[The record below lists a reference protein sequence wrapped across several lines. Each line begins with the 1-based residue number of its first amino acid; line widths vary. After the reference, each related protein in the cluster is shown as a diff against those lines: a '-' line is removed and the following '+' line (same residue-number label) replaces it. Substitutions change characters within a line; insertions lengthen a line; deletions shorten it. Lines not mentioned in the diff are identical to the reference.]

1 MLTGFAWLTYIKVK
15 NIGIEREMKRL
26 FPYDKSCR
34 GFTLIEIIIVA
45 ALISLFSGLATF
57 GVQQMLKN
65 NKLKA
70 VIGETRQV
78 GQSLIF
84 AHEDLGYYPKIGF
97 MALSRDLVDVRY
109 GWDRIDSMGFALS
122 STKGQFTFKNWKGPY
137 FAASQSRNQLS
148 TRYKQLVTMRLHP
161 QYQGLDN
168 EMAWPADQWGNP
180 YVLYLFR
187 YDKTEDTWQFIETL
201 GQQPDYFAAVV
212 SYGPNSVPG
221 APVGTQTVDD
231 LRAAC
236 LYIQQDTRGS
246 VFDALESAEYDQ
258 TRRQAYSKA
267 PGGIGIVD
275 PGSDDIIYN
284 ID

>member
-1 MLTGFAWLTYIKVK
+1 MLTYIKNK
-15 NIGIEREMKRL
+15 NIGIEREMKRT
-26 FPYDKSCR
+26 FPYAIGAK

-70 VIGETRQV
+70 VIGEARQV
-78 GQSLIF
+78 AQSLIF

-97 MALSRDLVDVRY
+97 MAHSRDLIDVRY

-122 STKGQFTFKNWKGPY
+122 STKGQFTFKNWNGPY
-137 FAASQSRNQLS
+137 FAASQTRNQLS

-161 QYQGLDN
+161 QYQGLEN
-168 EMAWPADQWGNP
+168 EMVWPADQWGNP

-187 YDKTEDTWQFIETL
+187 YVKTQDTWQFIETL

-212 SYGPNSVPG
+212 SYGPNGVPG
-221 APVGTQTVDD
+221 APVGGETLDQ
-231 LRAAC
+231 LRVAC
-236 LYIQQDTRGS
+236 LYVQQDTRVP
-246 VFDALESAEYDQ
+246 VFDALEPFQYDE
-258 TRRQAYSKA
+258 TRKRALSKA
-267 PGGIGIVD
+267 PSGIGIMD

-284 ID
+284 IE